1 MFTAMATESWGAP
14 EAVQA
19 AYLLEQRLDLLSSN
33 EPVYLSRE
41 RGTGQRF
48 WVKCDDGT
56 AESIARLAQEKAVL
70 AGFEHPHILPLK
82 ADMSSDDAHWLVFH
96 WQGEQPLTES
106 ILSSLTQCDRVRL
119 AMDLLDT
126 VNNLHA
132 GEKPIAH
139 GHLELECLWVTP
151 LTHWLRLCCFGHAMI
166 AANEQDLSADRQ
178 AAAGLLTNILCVDE
192 ASTGLSSELNDAVS
206 QWADGTPGASEQF
219 QGLLKRMML
228 SCVTVDL

>member
-1 MFTAMATESWGAP
+1 MATESWGAP

-19 AYLLEQRLDLLSSN
+19 AYLLEQRLELLSSS
-33 EPVYLSRE
+33 EPVYLGRE

-56 AESIARLAQEKAVL
+56 AESSARLAQERAVL

-106 ILSSLTQCDRVRL
+106 SLSSLTQCDRVRL

-126 VNNLHA
+126 VNHLHA
-132 GEKPIAH
+132 SEKPIAH
-139 GHLELECLWVTP
+139 GRLELEYLWVTP
-151 LTHWLRLCCFGHAMI
+151 LAHWLRLCCFGHATI
-166 AANEQDLSADRQ
+166 AASEQALSADRQ
-178 AAAGLLTNILCVDE
+178 ATADLLTNILGVDE
-192 ASTGLSSELNDAVS
+192 TSTGLSSELKKALS
-206 QWADGTPGASEQF
+206 QWADGTLDTSEQF
-219 QGLLKRMML
+219 KGLLKRMML
-228 SCVTVDL
+228 SCVTMDL